1 MENKKIQKA
10 KGVIENKILERI
22 MRELSRAIVY
32 KDGGCREVKDCGEC
46 DSYKIYRI
54 GKKNGKDVYNHICN
68 ELHRKLQCDP
78 ESKSIQIENFIKILD
93 NCPLSFYDRMRWH
106 DAKRELPENFLNV
119 AVKMLKDG
127 KVVYGTGLATRDG
140 TWVADGIFIDG
151 IVKIEI
157 LEWRY
162 YE

>member
-1 MENKKIQKA
+1 MKNNTRCVPVA
-10 KGVIENKILERI
+10 KSDKYPEGLIKFNICSSCPCFNSEWDECVLLNV
-22 MRELSRAIVY
+22 AINFR
-32 KDGGCREVKDCGEC
+32 DFFGSIHKDC
-46 DSYKIYRI
+46 
-54 GKKNGKDVYNHICN
+54 
-68 ELHRKLQCDP
+68 
-78 ESKSIQIENFIKILD
+78 
-93 NCPLSFYDRMRWH
+93 PLPLYDRVRWH
-106 DAKRELPENFLNV
+106 DAKREFPEGYLNV

-127 KVVYGTGLATRDG
+127 KVVYSTGLATRDG

>member
-1 MENKKIQKA
+1 MKNNTRCIPVA
-10 KGVIENKILERI
+10 KSDKYPEGLIKFNICSSCPCFNSEWDECVLLNV
-22 MRELSRAIVY
+22 AINFR
-32 KDGGCREVKDCGEC
+32 DFFGSIHKDC
-46 DSYKIYRI
+46 
-54 GKKNGKDVYNHICN
+54 
-68 ELHRKLQCDP
+68 
-78 ESKSIQIENFIKILD
+78 
-93 NCPLSFYDRMRWH
+93 PLPLYDRMRWH

-127 KVVYGTGLATRDG
+127 KVVYGTGLTIKSG

>member
-1 MENKKIQKA
+1 MPALGE
-10 KGVIENKILERI
+10 I
-22 MRELSRAIVY
+22 MSESRAIFLN
-32 KDGGCREVKDCGEC
+32 GEWKEITAC
-46 DSYKIYRI
+46 I
-54 GKKNGKDVYNHICN
+54 
-68 ELHRKLQCDP
+68 
-78 ESKSIQIENFIKILD
+78 
-93 NCPLSFYDRMRWH
+93 NCPCYNDDGDICGAESDIKHISLFFDSAINPDCPLPLYDRVRWH
-106 DAKRELPENFLNV
+106 DAKREFPEGYLNV

-127 KVVYGTGLATRDG
+127 KVVYSTGLATRDG